1 MSSTDPLSIQ
11 RGNYAWTLPGP
22 LLLILGRLA
31 CIPLQHLILTINI
44 FNVSR
49 PSTAVIDLFFWPS
62 SLPSPPAPEHVFLGM
77 TAVLVV
83 KQAIWAF
90 YISREHMSVR
100 FALFG
105 VLADFFYEGIS
116 ALVFSCALANPTWR
130 PSFLY
135 VGAAVHLTAAA
146 VELGAELERK
156 RFKDDPKN
164 QGKLCTSGAWR
175 VVRHPNFAMNVV
187 YGAAYGF
194 ATGGL
199 LFVWMPIAMYLG
211 NFVTNA
217 IPPKEAYLKGKYGA
231 QWEQYRRVVKW
242 KLCPGVY

>member
-1 MSSTDPLSIQ
+1 MCSADPLSIQ

-31 CIPLQHLILTINI
+31 CIPLQHLILSINI
-44 FNVSR
+44 FNAPRS
-49 PSTAVIDLFFWPS
+49 STAVPNLSFWPS
-62 SLPSPPAPEHVFLGM
+62 SFPIPPAPEHVFLGI
-77 TAVLVV
+77 TGVLVL

-90 YISREHMSVR
+90 YISREHMSIR

-105 VLADFFYEGIS
+105 VIADFFYEGIS
-116 ALVFSCALANPTWR
+116 ALVFSCALLNPTWR
-130 PSFLY
+130 PEFLY
-135 VGAAVHLTAAA
+135 VGAAVHAAAAA
-146 VELGAELERK
+146 VELAAELQRK
-156 RFKDDPKN
+156 RFKDDPGN
-164 QGKLCTSGAWR
+164 RGRLCTSGPWG
-175 VVRHPNFAMNVV
+175 VVRHPNFAMNVL

-199 LFVWMPIAMYLG
+199 LFVGFPVAMYVG

-217 IPPKEAYLKGKYGA
+217 IPPKETYLKGKYGE
-231 QWEQYRRVVKW
+231 QWERYKRVVRW

>member
-1 MSSTDPLSIQ
+1 MGSADPLSIQ

-31 CIPLQHLILTINI
+31 CIPLQHLILTTNI
-44 FNVSR
+44 FNIPR
-49 PSTAVIDLFFWPS
+49 PNTAVIDLFFWPS
-62 SLPSPPAPEHVFLGM
+62 SLSSPPAPEFVFLGM
-77 TAVLVV
+77 TVVLVF

-90 YISREHMSVR
+90 YISREHMTMR
-100 FALFG
+100 FAFFG
-105 VLADFFYEGIS
+105 VVADFFYEGIS
-116 ALVFSCALANPTWR
+116 ALVFRFALLNPSWR

-135 VGAAVHLTAAA
+135 AGAVIHLVAAA
-146 VELGAELERK
+146 VELGAEIERK

-164 QGKLCTSGAWR
+164 KGKLCTSGPWR

-199 LFVWMPIAMYLG
+199 LYVGMPIAMYMG

-217 IPPKEAYLKGKYGA
+217 IPPKETYLKGKYGA
-231 QWEQYRRVVKW
+231 QWEQYKRVVKW